1 VNTPTAAEPSRKD
14 AATIHRTMPGCGLA
28 VYAGVL
34 LAIMT
39 MGVVAMLLSGLTIVS
54 SSNAARP
61 TRLMY
66 GGDVEPYL
74 LNGLRTVGLLEKA
87 QVPDAFH
94 AEDWTGMAV
103 CALTSTRVLRLGP
116 EGAYSVSIAASTAT
130 EVPGGV
136 QIEGPW
142 QPTPTGIDGRP
153 QSAAPGTI
161 TCAFEPN
168 DGGDRFVSMLNGA
181 KKASQAP

>member
-1 VNTPTAAEPSRKD
+1 VSRPTAAEPTLKD

-39 MGVVAMLLSGLTIVS
+39 MGITAMVLSGLTIVS

-74 LNGLRTVGLLEKA
+74 MNGLRIVGLLKKG

-103 CALTSTRVLRLGP
+103 CALTSTAVLRLGP
-116 EGAYSVSIAASTAT
+116 EGAYTVPLTAATAT
-130 EVPGGV
+130 EVAGGV

-142 QPTPTGIDGRP
+142 TPTPTGIDGRP
-153 QSAAPGTI
+153 QSGAPTVI
-161 TCAFEPN
+161 TCGFEPN
-168 DGGDRFVSMLNGA
+168 DGGDRFAGMINGA
-181 KKASQAP
+181 KKASPAN

>member
-1 VNTPTAAEPSRKD
+1 
-14 AATIHRTMPGCGLA
+14 MPGCGLA

-39 MGVVAMLLSGLTIVS
+39 LGLTAMLLSGLTIVS

-74 LNGLRTVGLLEKA
+74 LNGLHTAGLLERG

-103 CALTSTRVLRLGP
+103 CALTSTTVLRLGP
-116 EGAYSVSIAASTAT
+116 EGAYTLPIVDSSAK

-136 QIEGPW
+136 QIDGPW
-142 QPTPTGIDGRP
+142 TPTATGIDGRP
-153 QSAAPGTI
+153 QSGAPGSI

-168 DGGDRFVSMLNGA
+168 DGGDRFVTMVNGA
-181 KKASQAP
+181 KKASKAN